1 MSFNGLPFEEKQKW
15 IDWANHLLLHYG
27 EALESHDPEK
37 LAEQVWEANN
47 PEKKEKE

>member
-1 MSFNGLPFEEKQKW
+1 MSFNSLPSEEKQKW

-27 EALESHDPEK
+27 ETLETHDLEK
-37 LAEQVWEANN
+37 LAEQVWKANN